1 MDDLMAEFASEVRE
15 GYAALTPQLR
25 LWRKKPQDKAL
36 VASIMRHLH
45 TAKGGAGFV
54 KMARIEQLSAAAE
67 QALSDLAH
75 WDLHDDAPQ
84 VALIITALA
93 RIDGIAA
100 AVELGFGYP
109 TLGEDALIADLTGQP
124 APLVNAELPYD
135 PQQIC
140 SIRLPLSVLDAL
152 IADTERL
159 DHRLIALG
167 DAPLPAALAI
177 MRNDMRDTLKK
188 LHGLRFA
195 PLSQLY
201 LGLEHYVEELA
212 TLHNQT
218 FRLVTDDGGLLVD
231 RALIPL
237 LRNAL
242 THLIRNAVAHGI
254 EPAHLR
260 VQRGKPECG
269 TITITAQK
277 RADSLC
283 LSVSDDGGGVDYKAL
298 VSHAEVN
305 AYAHLDLLA
314 FAQQPGISTAKNVSS
329 LAGRGMGLDAVR
341 IALERIDGTLELYD
355 RPELGFSAHL
365 IIPTTRT

>member
-15 GYAALTPQLR
+15 GYGALAPELR
-25 LWRKKPQDKAL
+25 LWRKTPQDKAL
-36 VASIMRHLH
+36 SDSVMRHLH

-54 KMARIEQLSAAAE
+54 KMARIEQLAAAAE

-75 WDLHDDAPQ
+75 WDLNDDAPH
-84 VALIITALA
+84 VALILAALA

-124 APLVNAELPYD
+124 TPYVDDELPYD

-140 SIRLPLSVLDAL
+140 SIRLPLSALDTL

-159 DHRLIALG
+159 NGGLVALG

-177 MRNDMRDTLKK
+177 MRNDMKSYLERLRA
-188 LHGLRFA
+188 LRFA
-195 PLSQLY
+195 PVSQLY
-201 LGLEHYVEELA
+201 LGLEHYVEALA
-212 TLHNQT
+212 TVDDRAL
-218 FRLVTDDGGLLVD
+218 RLVTEECGLMLD

-237 LRNAL
+237 LRNVL

-254 EPAHLR
+254 EPEDVR
-260 VQRGKPECG
+260 VARGKPACG
-269 TITITAQK
+269 TITIAATQ
-277 RADSLC
+277 RADTLC
-283 LSVSDDGGGVDYKAL
+283 ISVNDDGGGVDYAAL
-298 VSHAEVN
+298 VSLAEVS
-305 AYAHLDLLA
+305 AYANLDLLTLV
-314 FAQQPGISTAKNVSS
+314 QQPGISTAKNVSS

-341 IALERIDGTLELYD
+341 IALERIDGALELFD
-355 RPELGFSAHL
+355 RPEQGFTAQL